1 MILDSEPELKEVQ
14 TVVLKHLG
22 TLPKIRGGGN
32 SAKVWVKAASSE
44 TVTVLV
50 YWTCLVGGGSVR

>member
-32 SAKVWVKAASSE
+32 SAKVWVSASSE